1 MDAGV
6 ARSHAQL
13 TPAAADSLADAYERH
28 YLSARGMERI
38 VRVARTVA
46 DLAGSEETDA
56 DHVLRALAFR
66 QDPRIEPAAA

>member
-1 MDAGV
+1 
-6 ARSHAQL
+6 
-13 TPAAADSLADAYERH
+13 
-28 YLSARGMERI
+28 MERI

-46 DLAGSEETDA
+46 DLAGSEATDA